1 MPNLLIL
8 EALKNQLESERAAL
22 WSMAH
27 ADASGYKRRGGETEE
42 IVGAYI
48 DTMTAKIA
56 KINELKATIAA
67 ERERA

>member
-1 MPNLLIL
+1 MPNPLIL

-22 WSMAH
+22 WSMACQ
-27 ADASGYKRRGGETEE
+27 DPNGYKRRGGETED

-48 DTMTAKIA
+48 DAMTAKIT